1 MTKLQPEYS
10 LKDGEYTIQSELGEG
25 TFGTTYKATRKLPDG
40 KENSVA
46 IKIGKEEL
54 SENEQSKIKQ
64 DFQYEA
70 NRLKQFN
77 HKHIVKF
84 IEYFY
89 DQTINR
95 PCIVMEYIQGKT
107 LEQLIKEGDGIPEE
121 QAIEYIKQVA
131 DALAAMHDEN
141 LIHRDVTPSKII
153 VRDGTKEAVLIG
165 FSIAREFIP
174 NRTLEV
180 TQTLLTDD
188 HYAPPEQ
195 ELRRARLGP
204 PFDIYS
210 LSATLYF
217 LLTGRQPVSSRDRE
231 NKLKTSRR
239 DPQKQD
245 IENLD
250 TNKKLIRAI
259 LQGMELEPKRRPQ
272 SISEWLKLLDSPGIL
287 ILTYRL
293 SSLRSLFRVR
303 FGFIILVFLVILLLS
318 NILNQDLYNDNIHKI
333 DDNPIDANAPNPI
346 PSPTKTKLAKLETQ
360 GFLAVYKLEKNK
372 DVDNFKEVLKLFE
385 QNQNN
390 YQGNKEFEELFSEL
404 TRRYVEDV
412 LALSGEPGVRK
423 GIEKLEEIKQR
434 LEDNFKIENLPE
446 DDIIAQEYK
455 DVTALLEQMRN
466 SLKGNN

>member
-95 PCIVMEYIQGKT
+95 PCIVMEYIEGET
-107 LEQLIKEGDGIPEE
+107 LERLTPAKKGIPEE
-121 QAIEYIKQVA
+121 KAINYIKQVA

-153 VRDGTKEAVLIG
+153 VRDGTEAVLIG

-210 LSATLYF
+210 LSATFYF
-217 LLTGRQPVSSRDRE
+217 LLTGRQPVSNRDRE
-231 NKLKTSRR
+231 NELKKYRR
-239 DPQKQD
+239 DTQKQD
-245 IENLD
+245 IENFVRR
-250 TNKKLIRAI
+250 TNKKLRIAI
-259 LQGMELEPKRRPQ
+259 LKGMELDQNRRPQ
-272 SISEWLKLLDSPGIL
+272 SISEWLKLLESPGIL

-293 SSLRSLFRVR
+293 SSLRWVIGVI
-303 FGFIILVFLVILLLS
+303 FGLVLLGAVVYQLIPKPTNQPNQPITYPLS
-318 NILNQDLYNDNIHKI
+318 STEWPQ
-333 DDNPIDANAPNPI
+333 
-346 PSPTKTKLAKLETQ
+346 LEDKGLSAIRKFADERDKQT
-360 GFLAVYKLEKNK
+360 LE
-372 DVDNFKEVLKLFE
+372 EVLELFE
-385 QNQNN
+385 QNKNK
-390 YQGNKEFEELFSEL
+390 YQGEKEFEELFSEL
-404 TRRYVEDV
+404 TRRYAQDV
-412 LALSGEPGVRK
+412 LARSGEPGVRK
-423 GIEKLEEIKQR
+423 GIKKLEEIKKR
-434 LEDNFKIENLPE
+434 LEDNFDDIENLPE

-455 DVTALLEQMRN
+455 DVSALLEKMRD
-466 SLKGNN
+466 SLNENN